1 MPSGKRCE
9 VTGMLQGKRGGGVK
23 MWVTGWIKRGQEV
36 ERRGGRWR
44 EFD

>member
-1 MPSGKRCE
+1 MEHLDLEQKMVR
-9 VTGMLQGKRGGGVK
+9 KRGGGVK